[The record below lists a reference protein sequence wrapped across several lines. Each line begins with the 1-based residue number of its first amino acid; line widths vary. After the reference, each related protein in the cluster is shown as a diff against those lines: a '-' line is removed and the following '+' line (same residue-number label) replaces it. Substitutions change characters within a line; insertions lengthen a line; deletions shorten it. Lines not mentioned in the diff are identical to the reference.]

1 MEVYILF
8 YRLMQLFPARLKE
21 RDRCFSY
28 VSEAAL
34 HIDNCDA
41 HMRGVASYDG
51 TSNRG
56 LGAIQLVCLHHAC
69 IFECG
74 LGSGEG

>member
-1 MEVYILF
+1 MEVYTLF
-8 YRLMQLFPARLKE
+8 CRLMQLLPARLKE

-28 VSEAAL
+28 VSGAAL

-41 HMRGVASYDG
+41 HMRGVAFYDG

>member
-34 HIDNCDA
+34 HLDNCDA
-41 HMRGVASYDG
+41 HMPGGLSCDG

-56 LGAIQLVCLHHAC
+56 LRRDAAAFATSRLSV
-69 IFECG
+69 
-74 LGSGEG
+74 

>member
-8 YRLMQLFPARLKE
+8 CRLMQLFPARLKE

-34 HIDNCDA
+34 HIGNCDA
-41 HMRGVASYDG
+41 HMRGVAFYDG

-56 LGAIQLVCLHHAC
+56 LRAIQLVCLHHAC